1 MFSGSV
7 HKKIVLPN
15 GYSFGYINPK
25 IESVCIKLEEN
36 QTIIFRQCLPHHGMS
51 YAEEN
56 VRLFYYCDLVDRE
69 EDRFIPLNLSS
80 RQFISEAKLLKADI
94 YVPAVKKHIKKIIK
108 KYKKITSGKTMTTR
122 SSANRK

>member
-1 MFSGSV
+1 
-7 HKKIVLPN
+7 
-15 GYSFGYINPK
+15 
-25 IESVCIKLEEN
+25 
-36 QTIIFRQCLPHHGMS
+36 MS

-108 KYKKITSGKTMTTR
+108 KYKKITSGKTMSTR